1 MAYWT
6 ELGDFRA
13 CFFTKATDV
22 TPVALPSLAMATS
35 VCYWGWLS
43 WSKFFF
49 IGPKLFVL

>member
-35 VCYWGWLS
+35 VSFCW
-43 WSKFFF
+43 
-49 IGPKLFVL
+49 